1 MSFKDDVKTLRRQ
14 SNLTQEELA
23 EQLHVTRQ
31 TVSTW
36 ETGKNMPNLETLHA
50 LSQLFNISL
59 EKLLFNE
66 EIEMQKDEEPSLATQ
81 IDHDVKLKNR
91 YRRWTFA
98 LGGLIALVIVSVG
111 ILCLGYY
118 KGIGTIDRFNPILPY
133 KIGYTKLPSEK
144 EVSLENKKNNGYWTA
159 WFTDNTMGNE
169 WTKLTL
175 TTGLNPGVKDP
186 YVMAYHR
193 GSYVKVA
200 RIVPRTHINQ
210 TYVSDIAALDAL
222 LNDKG
227 NTATNNHDLY
237 KFKTQIHISD
247 TVQQVVS
254 K

>member
-1 MSFKDDVKTLRRQ
+1 MSFKDDIKTLRRQ
-14 SNLTQEELA
+14 SNLTQEALA
-23 EQLHVTRQ
+23 QQLHVTRQ

-36 ETGKNMPNLETLHA
+36 ETGKNMPNLETLHD

-66 EIEMQKDEEPSLATQ
+66 EITMKKDKGLSLASQ
-81 IDHDVKLKNR
+81 IDHDVKLKSR
-91 YRRWTFA
+91 YRRWTFG
-98 LGGLIALVIVSVG
+98 LGGLIAVALFSIC

-118 KGIGTIDRFNPILPY
+118 KGIGTIDRFNPFLSY
-133 KIGYTKLPSEK
+133 KVGYTKLPSDK
-144 EVSLENKKNNGYWTA
+144 EISPNNKANNGYWIA

-186 YVMAYHR
+186 YVLAYHK

-200 RIVPRTHINQ
+200 RILPRTYIDK
-210 TYVSDIAALDAL
+210 TYVSNLAALDDL
-222 LNDKG
+222 LNYKG
-227 NTATNNHDLY
+227 NIATNNRDPKKY
-237 KFKTQIHISD
+237 KTQIHLSD
-247 TVQQVVS
+247 TVQQLVI

>member
-1 MSFKDDVKTLRRQ
+1 MSFKDDIKTLRRQ
-14 SNLTQEELA
+14 SNLTQEALA
-23 EQLHVTRQ
+23 QQLHVTRQ

-66 EIEMQKDEEPSLATQ
+66 EIAMKKDKEPSLATQ
-81 IDHDVKLKNR
+81 IDHDVKLKSR
-91 YRRWTFA
+91 YRRWTFG
-98 LGGLIALVIVSVG
+98 LGGLIVLALFSVG

-118 KGIGTIDRFNPILPY
+118 KGLGTIDRFDPFLSY
-133 KIGYTKLPSEK
+133 KVGYTKLPSEK
-144 EVSLENKKNNGYWTA
+144 VISPNNKATDGYWTA

-186 YVMAYHR
+186 YVMAYHK

-200 RIVPRTHINQ
+200 RIVPRTYINQ
-210 TYVSDIAALDAL
+210 TYVSNLAALNSL
-222 LNDKG
+222 LNHKG
-227 NTATNNHDLY
+227 NTATNNHDLKKY
-237 KFKTQIHISD
+237 KTQIHISD
-247 TVQQVVS
+247 TIQQLVTE
-254 K
+254 